1 MAINGPKGAQPT
13 LKGWVSPKGE
23 LLKSQRITQE
33 QIDEWHGV
41 TSAAPV
47 SLNESP
53 VTEEEFVAEH
63 FEDISEEELEEEIE
77 KPEKKLFGLL

>member
-1 MAINGPKGAQPT
+1 MPISGPKGAHPT

-23 LLKSQRITQE
+23 LLKSQRITQA

-41 TSAAPV
+41 TPAAPV
-47 SLNESP
+47 SLTESP

-63 FEDISEEELEEEIE
+63 FEDADAEELAEEEPP
-77 KPEKKLFGLL
+77 KKKLFGLF